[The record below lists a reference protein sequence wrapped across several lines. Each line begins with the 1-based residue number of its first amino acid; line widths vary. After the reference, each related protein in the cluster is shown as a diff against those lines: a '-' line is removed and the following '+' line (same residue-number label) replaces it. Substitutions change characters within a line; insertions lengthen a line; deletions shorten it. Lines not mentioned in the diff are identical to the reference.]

1 MANLSA
7 PAPTSPEREHWL
19 HDQSKLP
26 AAPRRTV
33 LGYVAM
39 LLPILLGILFAAGLV
54 ALAFEVRASWG
65 SHRDWVVPV
74 TIPLFVFGGV
84 SMAYLAQRRAIV
96 ALSPAIMF
104 LALTGLFVGF
114 NIARGA
120 QTEGADGG
128 RDALSILGGVSLG
141 LTLASLVGA
150 MVWVEATRPT
160 RAPAPPEI

>member
-1 MANLSA
+1 MADWSD

-26 AAPRRTV
+26 SAPTRGR
-33 LGYVAM
+33 LEYARI
-39 LLPILLGILFAAGLV
+39 LLPLVVGLVIAGGLV
-54 ALAFEVRASWG
+54 ALAFEVRASWD

-74 TIPLFVFGGV
+74 TVPLLVIGGV
-84 SMAYLAQRRAIV
+84 AGAYLLQRGALTALAPAIV
-96 ALSPAIMF
+96 F

-120 QTEGADGG
+120 DTEGSDTG

-141 LTLASLVGA
+141 LAVASLVGG
-150 MVWVEATRPT
+150 MIWVEVTKPT
-160 RAPAPPEI
+160 RAPAPEV